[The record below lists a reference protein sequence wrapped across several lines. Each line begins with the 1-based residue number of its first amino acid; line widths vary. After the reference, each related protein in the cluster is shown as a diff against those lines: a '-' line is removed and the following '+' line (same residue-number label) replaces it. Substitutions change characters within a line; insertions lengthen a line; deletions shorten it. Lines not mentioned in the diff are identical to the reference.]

1 MTTQCL
7 PTTVLLSPPRPHNNI
22 DRLTQRD
29 STVPTTVG
37 AHGFLG
43 YKKDTRSHQPA
54 STQSLRIG
62 NQNFSRDMALPCL
75 NRLTR
80 FRLWFRMESPAT
92 TRSGRCSIIRTC
104 KSGLSLWLVVWLVLG
119 KPGPAQACPHL
130 CVCYPTPM
138 TVSCQAQNFTIVPTG
153 VPYDSQRVFLQNNR
167 ITELRVGSFGFGTQ
181 VLWLFSNNI
190 TWIEGGAFSELRDL
204 EELDLGDNPHLHR
217 LEGGAFRG
225 LEKLQSLHMHR
236 CRLTALPHDIFHKLY
251 SLQFLYLQENQLHFL
266 QDDLFSDL
274 INLSQLFLHG
284 NRIRTLSE
292 NVFRGLVNLDRL
304 LLHDNRVR
312 QVNRR
317 AFRDLG
323 RLTMLFLFNNS
334 LAELPSQALRDA
346 QAIEFLRLNGNPWSC
361 GCEAQALWEW
371 FRSARVS
378 SSEVLCSSP
387 SPRRGMDLRF
397 LREMDFAKC
406 PLADPGS
413 ISGSTTTTFS
423 TKTRWWFAKNKP
435 QSISKGL
442 LEKSS
447 ETVKAGH
454 GGRGPST
461 STSVVKYELGEEE
474 MALPKLDPE
483 EYWANYGNEDAG
495 TTLRCFELECPPDFD
510 LPNSAA
516 RSSLPPSLLSLLA
529 LSLLTVSFHLHLLF
543 G

>member
-1 MTTQCL
+1 RETGSFT
-7 PTTVLLSPPRPHNNI
+7 H
-22 DRLTQRD
+22 RL
-29 STVPTTVG
+29 G
-37 AHGFLG
+37 
-43 YKKDTRSHQPA
+43 
-54 STQSLRIG
+54 
-62 NQNFSRDMALPCL
+62 
-75 NRLTR
+75 
-80 FRLWFRMESPAT
+80 
-92 TRSGRCSIIRTC
+92 
-104 KSGLSLWLVVWLVLG
+104 GLSLWLVVWLVLG
-119 KPGPAQACPHL
+119 KPGPSAACPHL

-138 TVSCQAQNFTIVPTG
+138 TVSCQAQNFTSVPVG

-190 TWIEGGAFSELRDL
+190 TWIEAGSFSELRDL
-204 EELDLGDNPHLHR
+204 EELDLGDNSHLRR

-236 CRLTALPHDIFHKLY
+236 CKLTALPHDLFHKLY
-251 SLQFLYLQENQLHFL
+251 SLQFLYLRTSSTSSRMT
-266 QDDLFSDL
+266 LFSDL

-334 LAELPSQALRDA
+334 LAELPGQALRDT
-346 QAIEFLRLNGNPWSC
+346 QGIEFLRLNGNPWSC
-361 GCEAQALWEW
+361 GCEALPLWEW
-371 FRSARVS
+371 FRGARVS
-378 SSEVLCSSP
+378 SSELLCSSP

-397 LREMDFAKC
+397 LREMDFALC
-406 PLADPGS
+406 PLPDPGTLA
-413 ISGSTTTTFS
+413 GSTTRTFS
-423 TKTRWWFAKNKP
+423 TKTRWWFSKHKP
-435 QSISKGL
+435 QSQTKAVF
-442 LEKSS
+442 EKSS
-447 ETVKAGH
+447 ETIKAFPFPQGKNN
-454 GGRGPST
+454 PPIVSST
-461 STSVVKYELGEEE
+461 NVKYEL
-474 MALPKLDPE
+474 

-510 LPNSAA
+510 GLPPNS
-516 RSSLPPSLLSLLA
+516 SSTSIILSHSPHSPLSLSLISP
-529 LSLLTVSFHLHLLF
+529 LSLSINLHLIF

>member
-1 MTTQCL
+1 MET
-7 PTTVLLSPPRPHNNI
+7 PTN
-22 DRLTQRD
+22 
-29 STVPTTVG
+29 
-37 AHGFLG
+37 
-43 YKKDTRSHQPA
+43 TRS
-54 STQSLRIG
+54 R
-62 NQNFSRDMALPCL
+62 
-75 NRLTR
+75 
-80 FRLWFRMESPAT
+80 
-92 TRSGRCSIIRTC
+92 RCSFMRNC
-104 KSGLSLWLVVWLVLG
+104 NGGLSLWLAACLFLG
-119 KPGPAQACPHL
+119 EPSPAAACPHL

-138 TVSCQAQNFTIVPTG
+138 TVSCQAQNFTSVPVG

-190 TWIEGGAFSELRDL
+190 TWIEAGAFSELRDL
-204 EELDLGDNPHLHR
+204 EELDLGDNPDLRR

-236 CRLTALPHDIFHKLY
+236 CKLTALPHDLFRKLY

-334 LAELPSQALRDA
+334 LAELPGQALRDT
-346 QAIEFLRLNGNPWSC
+346 QGIEFLRLNGNPWSC
-361 GCEAQALWEW
+361 GCEALPLWEW
-371 FRSARVS
+371 FRGARVS
-378 SSEVLCSSP
+378 SSELLCASP

-397 LREMDFAKC
+397 LREMDFALC
-406 PLADPGS
+406 PMPDPGTLA
-413 ISGSTTTTFS
+413 GSTTRTFS
-423 TKTRWWFAKNKP
+423 TKTRWWFSKHKP
-435 QSISKGL
+435 QSQTKAVF
-442 LEKSS
+442 EKSS
-447 ETVKAGH
+447 ETVKAFPFAQGKNI
-454 GGRGPST
+454 PPLVT
-461 STSVVKYELGEEE
+461 STNVKYELGEEE
-474 MALPKLDPE
+474 ASLPKLDPE

-495 TTLRCFELECPPDFD
+495 ATLRCFELECPPDFD
-510 LPNSAA
+510 GLPPNSSSSTSAL
-516 RSSLPPSLLSLLA
+516 SLPLA
-529 LSLLTVSFHLHLLF
+529 LSLLAVSLNLHLLF

>member
-1 MTTQCL
+1 QFQNHSYRT
-7 PTTVLLSPPRPHNNI
+7 
-22 DRLTQRD
+22 
-29 STVPTTVG
+29 
-37 AHGFLG
+37 A
-43 YKKDTRSHQPA
+43 PA
-54 STQSLRIG
+54 
-62 NQNFSRDMALPCL
+62 
-75 NRLTR
+75 
-80 FRLWFRMESPAT
+80 
-92 TRSGRCSIIRTC
+92 
-104 KSGLSLWLVVWLVLG
+104 SGLSLWLVVWLVLG
-119 KPGPAQACPHL
+119 KPGPSAACPHL

-138 TVSCQAQNFTIVPTG
+138 TVSCQAQNFTSVPVG

-190 TWIEGGAFSELRDL
+190 TWIEAGSFSELRDL
-204 EELDLGDNPHLHR
+204 EELDLGDNSHLRR

-236 CRLTALPHDIFHKLY
+236 CKLTALPHDLFHKLY
-251 SLQFLYLQENQLHFL
+251 SLQFLYLQEFSYSTSSRMT
-266 QDDLFSDL
+266 LFSDL

-334 LAELPSQALRDA
+334 LAELPGQALRDT
-346 QAIEFLRLNGNPWSC
+346 QGIEFLRLNGNPWSC
-361 GCEAQALWEW
+361 GCEALPLWEW
-371 FRSARVS
+371 FRGARVS
-378 SSEVLCSSP
+378 SSELLCSSP

-397 LREMDFAKC
+397 LREMDFALC
-406 PLADPGS
+406 PLPDPGTLA
-413 ISGSTTTTFS
+413 GSTTRTFS
-423 TKTRWWFAKNKP
+423 TKTRWWFSKHKP
-435 QSISKGL
+435 QSQTKAVF
-442 LEKSS
+442 EKSS
-447 ETVKAGH
+447 ETIKAFPFPQGKNN
-454 GGRGPST
+454 PPIVSST
-461 STSVVKYELGEEE
+461 NVKYEL
-474 MALPKLDPE
+474 

-510 LPNSAA
+510 GLPPNS
-516 RSSLPPSLLSLLA
+516 SSTSIILSHSPHSPLSLSLISP
-529 LSLLTVSFHLHLLF
+529 LSLSINLHLIF